1 MTDDMAAR
9 LMTMMRGNRPD
20 ETRDLDE
27 MPDSTSVKLLRQL
40 RGPKEVLEHNQGV
53 HESNRQGQA
62 EYERTVRRRA
72 QELRAQGV
80 HHPEGTARME
90 LQMAAQRRSEQAER
104 RAVYEAMTANNR
116 AEMEANST
124 AALRERIT
132 AATTERREQRMS
144 KLEASILAA
153 LRSERASA

>member
-9 LMTMMRGNRPD
+9 LMTMMRGNRPA

-27 MPDSTSVKLLRQL
+27 MPDSTSVKLLRQA
-40 RGPKEVLEHNQGV
+40 RGADDYSHV
-53 HESNRQGQA
+53 HEANRQGQA

-124 AALRERIT
+124 PALRERIK
-132 AATTERREQRMS
+132 AATTERRERTLS